1 MSSTNNI
8 IILVARI
15 LLSFMFIFA
24 GFGKLADPA
33 GTAGMI
39 AGAGMP
45 AATAL
50 AYLAGLFEFVAGL
63 AVLVGFQTKIA
74 GWAIAL
80 FCIFFY
86 VMSQFIA
93 GGRGL
98 EMVTGVPYVWALA
111 IAIGVI
117 GPRILGYFPSGHT
130 ATAFVCTG
138 ALATLIAWWRPEW
151 RRPEWRRWLRAGVVA
166 KRIPNPGGIG
176 GVVTVSVGVA
186 TAAAD
191 RIEGL
196 VASADVAL
204 YASKAA
210 GRNTVRLAPELP
222 PRHAA

>member
-33 GTAGMI
+33 GTASMI

-80 FCIFFY
+80 FCIF
-86 VMSQFIA
+86 
-93 GGRGL
+93 
-98 EMVTGVPYVWALA
+98 TGVMFHSGTVAVPGWPDAALGWINTLNGIMLMKNVTLAGAYILLATYGPGLYSVDARRGKVA
-111 IAIGVI
+111 IA
-117 GPRILGYFPSGHT
+117 
-130 ATAFVCTG
+130 A
-138 ALATLIAWWRPEW
+138 
-151 RRPEWRRWLRAGVVA
+151 
-166 KRIPNPGGIG
+166 
-176 GVVTVSVGVA
+176 
-186 TAAAD
+186 
-191 RIEGL
+191 
-196 VASADVAL
+196 
-204 YASKAA
+204 
-210 GRNTVRLAPELP
+210 
-222 PRHAA
+222 

>member
-80 FCIFFY
+80 FCIF
-86 VMSQFIA
+86 
-93 GGRGL
+93 
-98 EMVTGVPYVWALA
+98 TGVMFHSGTVAVPGWPDAALGW
-111 IAIGVI
+111 IN
-117 GPRILGYFPSGHT
+117 
-130 ATAFVCTG
+130 
-138 ALATLIAWWRPEW
+138 TL
-151 RRPEWRRWLRAGVVA
+151 
-166 KRIPNPGGIG
+166 NGIMLMKL
-176 GVVTVSVGVA
+176 SL
-186 TAAAD
+186 
-191 RIEGL
+191 I
-196 VASADVAL
+196 
-204 YASKAA
+204 
-210 GRNTVRLAPELP
+210 
-222 PRHAA
+222 HI